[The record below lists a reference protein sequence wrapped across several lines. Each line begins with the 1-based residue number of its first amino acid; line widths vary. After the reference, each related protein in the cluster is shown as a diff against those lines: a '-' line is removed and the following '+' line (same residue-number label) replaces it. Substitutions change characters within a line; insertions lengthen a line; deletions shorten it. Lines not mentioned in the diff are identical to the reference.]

1 MADLQRFRGIGA
13 ARALDGRPLPVV
25 LRAYRVAGSTVT
37 DLVAAR
43 ARKRL
48 SVDDALALARLWM
61 ASIDAL
67 SEALYAGHAAASV
80 RISDDRDRALGDLLA
95 DLVSGRHATRAAIAD
110 RTRQLGVRLP
120 ERPWVLVARGGP
132 LEAVDETSWAAW
144 LSRVAGVE
152 ACLSRV
158 QDGVG
163 LALVLR
169 LSPDVP
175 DVPALLGAA
184 LADRGWRGVALGEH
198 GTDDLPRAFRLAEH
212 ALDHA
217 PPRAFESR
225 GALDDADAAAL
236 ALAAGHRDA
245 DASRLHRLVLG
256 PLVRHPALLVS
267 LDAYLTTGSATEAA
281 DLLACHPQTMRH
293 RVRRIADLTGRDPRR
308 GWDRFVLGAGPSV
321 ATGVSSGCDYGGPMN
336 DEIRRDLE
344 PEIKADF
351 ASEMSYGDYLRL
363 DLLLS
368 AQVTRSDPPQHDELL
383 FIIQHQTSELWL
395 KLLVHE
401 LRSAR
406 SLLARTTWRRR

>member
-1 MADLQRFRGIGA
+1 MSVHPARRAIRDELLVDLDRLTAHIVAAVTAEIPAYGTLAPAQLDEVSAIAAWGTARVLDAWVDGTGLDEADLQRFRGIGA

-132 LEAVDETSWAAW
+132 LGAVDETSWAAW
-144 LSRVAGVE
+144 LARVVDVE
-152 ACLSRV
+152 ASLSRV
-158 QDGVG
+158 QDGLG

-169 LSPDVP
+169 LSPGVP

-184 LADRGWRGVALGEH
+184 LADRGWTGVALGEH

-217 PPRAFESR
+217 PLRAFESR
-225 GALDDADAAAL
+225 GALDDEDAAAL

-256 PLVRHPALLVS
+256 PLVRHPVLLVS

-293 RVRRIADLTGRDPRR
+293 RVRRIAELTGRDPRR
-308 GWDRFVLGAGPSV
+308 GWDRFVL
-321 ATGVSSGCDYGGPMN
+321 
-336 DEIRRDLE
+336 E
-344 PEIKADF
+344 
-351 ASEMSYGDYLRL
+351 
-363 DLLLS
+363 
-368 AQVTRSDPPQHDELL
+368 
-383 FIIQHQTSELWL
+383 
-395 KLLVHE
+395 
-401 LRSAR
+401 
-406 SLLARTTWRRR
+406 LARLSRPE